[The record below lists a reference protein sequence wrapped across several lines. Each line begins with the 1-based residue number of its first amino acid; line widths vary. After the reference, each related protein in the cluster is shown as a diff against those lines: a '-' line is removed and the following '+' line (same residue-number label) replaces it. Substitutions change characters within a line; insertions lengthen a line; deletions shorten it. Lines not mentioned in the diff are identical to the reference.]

1 MHSRCRRGRF
11 AVPVAV
17 AGRFARTIQGLVP
30 ALKRLVEPATLGDPD
45 ATVDL
50 GVEEHGEACHD
61 PDADGA
67 SDLPTQCARSW

>member
-1 MHSRCRRGRF
+1 MHNRCQKGRF

-17 AGRFARTIQGLVP
+17 AGRFARTIRGSSPRQ
-30 ALKRLVEPATLGDPD
+30 ALGRAGDAGRSN

-50 GVEEHGEACHD
+50 GVEEHGEACRD

-67 SDLPTQCARSW
+67 SD